1 MVEALFFDINCSWI
15 TTCVYS
21 WATEAKGATPAE
33 PQARMSWPQR
43 TQRSQSGQPQPKSIE
58 PRQGGIPRIKQG
70 PLNAKTRRRSAADA
84 ATKGFER
91 EHTEETEKKQ
101 GEVKILSNMR
111 NSWG

>member
-1 MVEALFFDINCSWI
+1 
-15 TTCVYS
+15 
-21 WATEAKGATPAE
+21 
-33 PQARMSWPQR
+33 MSWPQR